1 MMTSGRHKS
10 VWGQEQARNESRA
23 CRSSYLI
30 TTTTAT
36 VTTAI
41 AAAKVAL
48 NHWLGF
54 IDGQSPSGEFLAI
67 ESSGRLVGV
76 LFGHRHK
83 AEAFRPARITIRDDG
98 DRFHGSIL

>member
-10 VWGQEQARNESRA
+10 VWGPRA
-23 CRSSYLI
+23 GTQRITCLPICYLI
-30 TTTTAT
+30 TTTTAA
-36 VTTAI
+36 VTTAV

-67 ESSGRLVGV
+67 EPSGRLIGV